1 MIFFLLYLE
10 LRKKNFYLEVQKN
23 INLNLNMS
31 KIVGI
36 DLGTGFSC
44 VAVVEGGQPKV
55 IINSEGKTT
64 TPSVISFT
72 KDEIKVGES
81 ARRQAVMFPKE
92 TVSFIKRFMGE
103 KYDDVLDE
111 VKRAQYKVVK
121 GPNDT
126 VRVDINGKLYS
137 PEELS
142 AMILRKMKKTAEDYL
157 GEEVKDAIITCPAYY
172 NDSQRQAVKNAGEI
186 AGLNVMRVINEPTAA
201 SLAYGINTDKDQ
213 KIIVSDI
220 GCGTTDFTVLDIA
233 DGVFEVNAT
242 DGDTHLGG
250 DDFDQVI
257 IDWLLEEFKN
267 DYGTDISGDSM
278 AMQRLK
284 ESAEKAKIE
293 LSSSTIT
300 EINLPYI
307 SSVNNAPV
315 HLVKTLTRAKFEQM
329 SENLIKR
336 IIDKCKSCLKKSKL
350 NISNIDEIILVGGS
364 TRIPA
369 VQNAIE
375 KLFGKV
381 PNKTVNPDE
390 AVACGAAIQGAI
402 LSGDSNMGDI
412 LLLDVTPLS
421 LGIETMGGVF
431 TKLVESNTTI
441 PVTKTEVFTTAA
453 DNQPS
458 VEVKVLQGERPM
470 AKDNKQLGIFHLDGI
485 MPARKGVP
493 QIEVTFDIDANGI
506 LKVSAKDK
514 ATGTEQSIR
523 IEGSSGLSDAEVER
537 MKKEAEANA
546 EADKKELDRIQTLNI
561 AESTIFQTEKNIKE
575 YGDKITEEQ
584 KSELE
589 NGLTALKDALE
600 QKDVDACKS
609 CMEIL
614 AQSWYKISEE
624 LYKNNPEAQGDGNP
638 GPDNPLNDL
647 FNNGGQQ

>member
-1 MIFFLLYLE
+1 
-10 LRKKNFYLEVQKN
+10 
-23 INLNLNMS
+23 MS
-31 KIVGI
+31 KIIGI

-126 VRVDINGKLYS
+126 VKVDINGKLYS

-293 LSSSTIT
+293 LSSSTTT

-375 KLFGKV
+375 KLFGKT

-431 TKLVESNTTI
+431 TKLVEANTTI
-441 PVTKTEVFTTAA
+441 PVSKTEVFTTAV

-458 VEVKVLQGERPM
+458 VEIKVLQGERPM

-485 MPARKGVP
+485 VPARKGVP
-493 QIEVTFDIDANGI
+493 QIEVKFDIDANGI
-506 LKVSAKDK
+506 LSVSATDK
-514 ATGTEQSIR
+514 GTGKAQSIR
-523 IEGSSGLSDAEVER
+523 IEGSSSLSDAEIDR

-546 EADKKELDRIQTLNI
+546 EADKKELERVQTLNA
-561 AESTIFQTEKNIKE
+561 AEATIFRTEKQIEE
-575 YGDKITEEQ
+575 YGDKITDDQ

-589 NGLTALKDALE
+589 NGLTALKDAYE
-600 QKDVDACKS
+600 QKDIDACKS

-624 LYKNNPEAQGDGNP
+624 LYKNTGGTADNPGGGNP
-638 GPDNPLNDL
+638 MDDIINNM
-647 FNNGGQQ
+647 NNGQ

>member
-1 MIFFLLYLE
+1 
-10 LRKKNFYLEVQKN
+10 
-23 INLNLNMS
+23 MS
-31 KIVGI
+31 KMIGI

-142 AMILRKMKKTAEDYL
+142 AMILQKMKKTAEDYL

-293 LSSSTIT
+293 LSSSTTT

-375 KLFGKV
+375 KLFGKT

-431 TKLVESNTTI
+431 TKLVEANTTI
-441 PVTKTEVFTTAA
+441 PVSKTEIFTTAV

-458 VEVKVLQGERPM
+458 VEIKVLQGERPM

-485 MPARKGVP
+485 VPARKGVP
-493 QIEVTFDIDANGI
+493 QIEVKFDIDANGI
-506 LKVSAKDK
+506 LSVSATDK
-514 ATGTEQSIR
+514 GTGKAQSIR
-523 IEGSSGLSDAEVER
+523 IEGSSGLSDAEIER
-537 MKKEAEANA
+537 MRKEAEANA
-546 EADKKELDRIQTLNI
+546 EADKKELERVQTLNG
-561 AESTIFQTEKNIKE
+561 AEATIFRTEKQIEE
-575 YGDKITEEQ
+575 YGDKITDEQ

-589 NGLTALKDALE
+589 NGLTALKDAYE

-624 LYKNNPEAQGDGNP
+624 LYKNTGGTSDNPGGGNP
-638 GPDNPLNDL
+638 MDDIINNM
-647 FNNGGQQ
+647 NNG

>member
-1 MIFFLLYLE
+1 
-10 LRKKNFYLEVQKN
+10 
-23 INLNLNMS
+23 MS
-31 KIVGI
+31 KIIGI
-36 DLGTGFSC
+36 DLGSTLSE
-44 VAVVEGGQPKV
+44 VAVVEGGKPT
-55 IINSEGKTT
+55 IIVNDEGSRT
-64 TPSVISFT
+64 TPSVIGFLDSG
-72 KDEIKVGES
+72 ERKVG
-81 ARRQAVMFPKE
+81 AAAKRQMVTNPKS
-92 TVSFIKRFMGE
+92 TINLIKRFMGGT
-103 KYDDVLDE
+103 YDE
-111 VKRAQYKVVK
+111 VKDNISHIQYDV
-121 GPNDT
+121 
-126 VRVDINGKLYS
+126 INKNGYPRIPVGGKEYS

-142 AMILRKMKKTAEDYL
+142 AMILGKLKKCAEDYL
-157 GEEVKDAIITCPAYY
+157 GETVTDAVITVPAFFN
-172 NDSQRQAVKNAGEI
+172 NDQREATKKAGEI
-186 AGLNVMRVINEPTAA
+186 AGLNVRRIVAEPTAA
-201 SLAYGINTDKDQ
+201 IMASNIDINKGGKYMVVDYGGSTL
-213 KIIVSDI
+213 
-220 GCGTTDFTVLDIA
+220 DFSIA
-233 DGVFEVNAT
+233 DISDGVVEILASN
-242 DGDTHLGG
+242 GDVYCGG
-250 DDFDQVI
+250 SDLDKLVSNYIVD
-257 IDWLLEEFKN
+257 EFKN
-267 DYGTDISGDSM
+267 AEGIDLTNDAM
-278 AMQRLK
+278 AMSRII
-284 ESAEKAKIE
+284 EAAEKAKVE
-293 LSSSTIT
+293 LSNVSTT
-300 EINLPYI
+300 DINLPYI
-307 SSVNNAPV
+307 TATDSGPK
-315 HLVKTLTRAKFEQM
+315 HLNIQLSKAKFEQ
-329 SENLIKR
+329 
-336 IIDKCKSCLKKSKL
+336 IIDGEISKVIKLGKEAIKKA
-350 NISNIDEIILVGGS
+350 NIKTTDLDGILLVGGS
-364 TRIPA
+364 TRIPKVQDELTKAFDRPLIKNVNVDEVVALGAA
-369 VQNAIE
+369 VQGSILAGE
-375 KLFGKV
+375 KTDV
-381 PNKTVNPDE
+381 
-390 AVACGAAIQGAI
+390 
-402 LSGDSNMGDI
+402 

-441 PVTKTEVFTTAA
+441 PVSKTEVFTTAA

>member
-1 MIFFLLYLE
+1 
-10 LRKKNFYLEVQKN
+10 
-23 INLNLNMS
+23 MS
-31 KIVGI
+31 RIVGI

-81 ARRQAVMFPKE
+81 ARRQAIMFPKE

-103 KYDDVLDE
+103 KYSNVKDE
-111 VKRAQYKVVK
+111 VKRAQYKVVQ
-121 GPNDT
+121 GPNDMP
-126 VRVDINGKLYS
+126 RVDINGKLYS

-142 AMILRKMKKTAEDYL
+142 AMILQKMKKIAEDYL
-157 GEEVKDAIITCPAYY
+157 GEEVKDTVITCPAYY
-172 NDSQRQAVKNAGEI
+172 DDQARQAVKNAGEI
-186 AGLNVMRVINEPTAA
+186 AGLNVVRVINEPTAA
-201 SLAYGINTDKDQ
+201 ALAYGINTDKEQ
-213 KIIVSDI
+213 KIIVTDI

-293 LSSSTIT
+293 LSSSTTT

-375 KLFGKV
+375 KLFGKT

-431 TKLVESNTTI
+431 TKLVEANTTI
-441 PVTKTEVFTTAA
+441 PVSKTEIFTTAV

-458 VEVKVLQGERPM
+458 VEIKVLQGERPM

-485 MPARKGVP
+485 VPARKGVP
-493 QIEVTFDIDANGI
+493 QIEVKFDIDANGI
-506 LKVSAKDK
+506 LSVSATDK
-514 ATGTEQSIR
+514 GTGKAQSIR
-523 IEGSSGLSDAEVER
+523 IEGSSGLSDAEIER
-537 MKKEAEANA
+537 MKQEAEANA
-546 EADKKELDRIQTLNI
+546 EADKKELERVQTLNV
-561 AESTIFQTEKNIKE
+561 AEATIFRTEKQIEE
-575 YGDKITEEQ
+575 YGDKITDEQ

-589 NGLTALKDALE
+589 NGLTALKNAYE

-624 LYKNNPEAQGDGNP
+624 LYKNTGGTTDNPGGGNP
-638 GPDNPLNDL
+638 MDDIINKM
-647 FNNGGQQ
+647 NNGQ

>member
-1 MIFFLLYLE
+1 
-10 LRKKNFYLEVQKN
+10 
-23 INLNLNMS
+23 MS
-31 KIVGI
+31 RIVGI

-55 IINSEGKTT
+55 IINSEGKAT

-81 ARRQAVMFPKE
+81 ARRQAIMFPKE

-103 KYDDVLDE
+103 KYSNVKDE
-111 VKRAQYKVVK
+111 VKRAQYKVVQ
-121 GPNDT
+121 GPNDMP
-126 VRVDINGKLYS
+126 RVDINGKLYS

-142 AMILRKMKKTAEDYL
+142 AMILQKMKKIAEDYL
-157 GEEVKDAIITCPAYY
+157 GEEVKDVVITCPAYY
-172 NDSQRQAVKNAGEI
+172 DDTARQAVKNAGEI
-186 AGLNVMRVINEPTAA
+186 AGLDVVRVINEPTAA
-201 SLAYGINTDKDQ
+201 ALAYGINTDKEQ
-213 KIIVSDI
+213 KIIVTDI

-293 LSSSTIT
+293 LSSSTTT

-375 KLFGKV
+375 KLFGKA

-390 AVACGAAIQGAI
+390 AVACGAAVQGSI
-402 LSGDSNMGDI
+402 LAGENKDI

-431 TKLVESNTTI
+431 TKLVEANTTI
-441 PVTKTEVFTTAA
+441 PVSKTEVFTTAV

-458 VEVKVLQGERPM
+458 VEIKVLQGERSM

-485 MPARKGVP
+485 VPARKGVP
-493 QIEVTFDIDANGI
+493 QIEVKFDIDANGI
-506 LKVSAKDK
+506 LSVSATDK
-514 ATGTEQSIR
+514 GTGKAQSIR
-523 IEGSSGLSDAEVER
+523 IEGSSGLSDAEIDR

-546 EADKKELDRIQTLNI
+546 EADKKELERVQTLNA
-561 AESTIFQTEKNIKE
+561 AEATIFRTEKQIEE
-575 YGDKITEEQ
+575 YGDKITDDQ

-589 NGLTALKDALE
+589 NGLTALKDAYE
-600 QKDVDACKS
+600 QKDIDACKS

-614 AQSWYKISEE
+614 SQSWYKISEE
-624 LYKNNPEAQGDGNP
+624 LYKNTGGTADNPGGGNP
-638 GPDNPLNDL
+638 MDDIINNM
-647 FNNGGQQ
+647 NNGQ

>member
-1 MIFFLLYLE
+1 
-10 LRKKNFYLEVQKN
+10 
-23 INLNLNMS
+23 MS

-44 VAVVEGGQPKV
+44 VAVVEAGEPKV
-55 IINSEGKTT
+55 IINSEGNPT
-64 TPSVISFT
+64 TPSVISFV

-92 TVSFIKRFMGE
+92 TVSFIKRFVGE

-142 AMILRKMKKTAEDYL
+142 AMILQKMKKTAEDYL

-293 LSSSTIT
+293 LSSSTTT

-375 KLFGKV
+375 KLFGKA

-431 TKLVESNTTI
+431 TKLVEANTTI
-441 PVTKTEVFTTAA
+441 PVSKTEVFTTAV

-458 VEVKVLQGERPM
+458 VEIKVLQGERPM

-485 MPARKGVP
+485 VPARKGVP
-493 QIEVTFDIDANGI
+493 QIEVKFDIDANGI
-506 LKVSAKDK
+506 LSVSATDK
-514 ATGTEQSIR
+514 GTGKAQSIR
-523 IEGSSGLSDAEVER
+523 IEGSSGLSDAEIDR

-546 EADKKELDRIQTLNI
+546 EADKKELERVQTLN
-561 AESTIFQTEKNIKE
+561 ASEATIFRTEKQIEE
-575 YGDKITEEQ
+575 YGDKITDEQ

-589 NGLTALKDALE
+589 NGLTALKDAYE

-624 LYKNNPEAQGDGNP
+624 LYKNTEGVADNPGGGNP
-638 GPDNPLNDL
+638 IDDILNKM
-647 FNNGGQQ
+647 NNGQ